1 MVSLGGLAELPVHLC
16 GKTLILS
23 CLKVM
28 TRHRVKVR
36 IIGYHPWDNNEL
48 PENELPW
55 AEVLSNPQT
64 GGGVATRGETMNL
77 IGGETAVGF
86 FMDGEEAQQP
96 VIFGLLHKGG
106 NVEPTVRETDAISKG
121 LSFGTWDPPGPPT
134 TQPVPETESVS
145 KGNTGK
151 VKPARKDGSLL
162 YWWKNSRTT
171 FW

>member
-1 MVSLGGLAELPVHLC
+1 MIDESLLKTNFA
-16 GKTLILS
+16 GKDGFTWWIGRVAS
-23 CLKVM
+23 PSVWKNTDTVM
-28 TRHRVKVR
+28 SQSNDKGHRVKVR

-106 NVEPTVRETDAISKG
+106 NV
-121 LSFGTWDPPGPPT
+121 DP
-134 TQPVPETESVS
+134 
-145 KGNTGK
+145 
-151 VKPARKDGSLL
+151 L
-162 YWWKNSRTT
+162 
-171 FW
+171 